1 MIHCPILIQMTLQD
15 AIAPPWTQSPI
26 ILNLPEN
33 TERQW
38 SMDPDNAH
46 GGGPEM
52 REELNEFIERNLSL
66 PFWKNR

>member
-1 MIHCPILIQMTLQD
+1 
-15 AIAPPWTQSPI
+15 
-26 ILNLPEN
+26 
-33 TERQW
+33 
-38 SMDPDNAH
+38 MDPDNAH